1 MRFMRDLLDGDQG
14 VSVMIDALLVI
25 NARIVS
31 KPSLTRLGK
40 SCPSLGPQSKKWFSA
55 FPRTAGTASHHCFT
69 HIVKFRLGEY
79 ESDAQA

>member
-1 MRFMRDLLDGDQG
+1 MRDLLNGDQG

-40 SCPSLGPQSKKWFSA
+40 SCPLFGRNSQQQASTVVDDAS
-55 FPRTAGTASHHCFT
+55 GTASLHDSGAVHF
-69 HIVKFRLGEY
+69 L
-79 ESDAQA
+79 A